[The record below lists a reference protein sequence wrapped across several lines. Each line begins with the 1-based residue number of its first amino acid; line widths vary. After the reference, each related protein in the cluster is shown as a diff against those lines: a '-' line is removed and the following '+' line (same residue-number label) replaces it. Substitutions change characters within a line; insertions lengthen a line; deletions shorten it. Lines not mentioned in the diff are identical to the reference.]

1 MKSSMHLAAA
11 SRLFASTM
19 TSCFFKHD
27 RQIRLYAAWMGVLA
41 ALNIFGLATASAGEV
56 LRILAWDGYADP
68 EVVAIFQQRT
78 GVSVEVTYVTSDDD
92 LWNKLARNQGRDFDV
107 FAVNTAELQR
117 YIDQGLSVP
126 VDMAYIGNRA
136 RQLPRFRD
144 YPAIAGI
151 VRDGKTYAVP
161 YTYSAMGLIYNRKLV
176 KIPPRSIATLWAPE
190 YRGRVLAYNTSNHNF
205 SLAGLRMGVKNTFRM
220 SPGELHAAA
229 RQLVDLRRNVLGFY
243 TTLEE
248 SVDLF
253 QRHNI
258 AIVFAN
264 FGTQQVKALRD
275 AGADIGYVM
284 PREGALAWLDC
295 WAVSSGANNRRLAER
310 WIDFTLE
317 QPISARL
324 TTRHGLANT
333 VTVFP
338 DSQPKDKV
346 IWLEPIENPSRRLAW
361 WNQVLSGTSAKE
373 L

>member
-1 MKSSMHLAAA
+1 MIF
-11 SRLFASTM
+11 RI
-19 TSCFFKHD
+19 FKLG
-27 RQIRLYAAWMGVLA
+27 RRVLGYAVLLGILSIA
-41 ALNIFGLATASAGEV
+41 GSPAVSAREV
-56 LRILAWDGYADP
+56 LRVLAWDGYADA

-78 GVSVEVTYVTSDDD
+78 GVSVEVTYATSDDD
-92 LWNKLARNQGRDFDV
+92 LWAKLNANQGRDFDL

-126 VDMAYIGNRA
+126 VDLSRIGNHA
-136 RQLPRFRD
+136 QQLPRFRNHA
-144 YPAIAGI
+144 AIPGI
-151 VRDGKTYAVP
+151 VRNGQTYAVP
-161 YTYSAMGLIYNRKLV
+161 YAYSEMGLIYNRKLV
-176 KIPPRSIATLWAPE
+176 KIPPRSIAALWAPE

-205 SLAGLRMGVKNTFRM
+205 SLAGLRMGVKNAFRM
-220 SPGELHAAA
+220 SPAELNAAA
-229 RQLVDLRRNVLGFY
+229 RQLVGLRRNVLGFY
-243 TTLEE
+243 ATLEE

-253 QRHNI
+253 QRHDI

-275 AGADIGYVM
+275 AGADIGYII

-295 WAVSSGANNRRLAER
+295 WAISSGAKNRPLAER

-317 QPISARL
+317 RQVSERL

-338 DSQPKDKV
+338 DSQSEDKA
-346 IWLEPIENPSRRLAW
+346 IWLAPIENPPRRLAL
-361 WNQVLSGTSAKE
+361 WNQILSGASADG